1 MKMILIAIGA
11 LAAGAAL
18 AGCGAT
24 VGTTPPAVSSAPTS
38 SAAASPVATPANPA
52 LQAAVEAYSSDYLG
66 GNGAGAFALLSS
78 RCQLAIGSQ
87 QLDAEANAAAALYGA
102 LPISS
107 FTVDS
112 INGTQATV
120 SYTYAVATLDQSN
133 QPWVLEAGAW
143 RYDNC

>member
-1 MKMILIAIGA
+1 
-11 LAAGAAL
+11 
-18 AGCGAT
+18 
-24 VGTTPPAVSSAPTS
+24 
-38 SAAASPVATPANPA
+38 

-87 QLDAEANAAAALYGA
+87 QLDAEANAAEALYGA

-120 SYTYAVATLDQSN
+120 SYTYAVATLDQSD
-133 QPWVLEAGAW
+133 QPWVLESGGW

>member
-66 GNGAGAFALLSS
+66 GYGAGAF
-78 RCQLAIGSQ
+78 
-87 QLDAEANAAAALYGA
+87 
-102 LPISS
+102 PISS

-120 SYTYAVATLDQSN
+120 SYTYAVATLDQSD
-133 QPWVLEAGAW
+133 QPWVLESGGW